1 MRCILLLCF
10 LLNFINAFH
19 MNIGGTG
26 ILFSY
31 TLGAMAYIKT
41 CIKPE
46 NYSLTGVSGGAWCA
60 VLYHLEPDI
69 SDHDL
74 LWNIL
79 VGDKNKTVSLLRR
92 SSMQPFQQSVA
103 HNLRVRYRFA
113 DTQNIPISVIA
124 TEFGN
129 NFKNT
134 RINKFDDINDLV
146 NYCLCSSYI
155 PYISGRTMCKTYKDM
170 KYVDGEICKDESL
183 FYKKGLTIDKN
194 TWHRK
199 YGIYTRLFLDF
210 ERSHQLFQDGW
221 NDAKNNL

>member
-1 MRCILLLCF
+1 
-10 LLNFINAFH
+10 
-19 MNIGGTG
+19 
-26 ILFSY
+26 
-31 TLGAMAYIKT
+31 
-41 CIKPE
+41 
-46 NYSLTGVSGGAWCA
+46 
-60 VLYHLEPDI
+60 
-69 SDHDL
+69 
-74 LWNIL
+74 
-79 VGDKNKTVSLLRR
+79 
-92 SSMQPFQQSVA
+92 MQPFQQSVA